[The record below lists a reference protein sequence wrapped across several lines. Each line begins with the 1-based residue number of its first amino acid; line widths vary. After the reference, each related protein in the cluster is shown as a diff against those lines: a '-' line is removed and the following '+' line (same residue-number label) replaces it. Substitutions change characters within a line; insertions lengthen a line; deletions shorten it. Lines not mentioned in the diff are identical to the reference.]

1 MEIHPLHSLT
11 PHPELVHVDR
21 PEISETFADS
31 VWRLSFNGSNLRM
44 EFVVARLDEPTPGLP
59 IKGKALTSCRIVM
72 PLSGMIDM
80 AGKLQNLIAQ
90 LKEAGAVREV
100 NPAPGPEHPQPN

>member
-1 MEIHPLHSLT
+1 
-11 PHPELVHVDR
+11 
-21 PEISETFADS
+21 
-31 VWRLSFNGSNLRM
+31 
-44 EFVVARLDEPTPGLP
+44 
-59 IKGKALTSCRIVM
+59 M